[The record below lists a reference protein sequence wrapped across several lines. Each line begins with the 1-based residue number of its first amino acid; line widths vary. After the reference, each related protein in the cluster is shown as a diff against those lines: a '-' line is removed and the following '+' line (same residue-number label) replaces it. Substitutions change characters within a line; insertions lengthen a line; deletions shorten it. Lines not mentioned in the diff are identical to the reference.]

1 MIKEHLNINNLHHA
15 YLIEG
20 ERDIIL
26 KEIIQFFEEAGIN
39 TVGNLD
45 FHKIEIDNLKISDA
59 LNLRDM
65 ATKRSFE
72 GGRKFFI
79 FSLNSFT
86 NEAQAVLLKM
96 TEEPISFT
104 HFFVIMP
111 HISSLLPTL
120 ISRFYYIQGKT
131 YFDKNEKNEVENFL
145 KMSKEKRIDFIK
157 EIVKEKEDTDDSPKT
172 KANRFLDI
180 LEDTLYYK
188 SNKKDIKYFEQIFNV
203 REYIR
208 QNGSSV
214 KNMLESLA
222 LIIPVIQ

>member
-20 ERDIIL
+20 EKDIIL
-26 KEIIQFFEEAGIN
+26 KEIIEFFEGVGIK
-39 TVGNLD
+39 TVGNPD
-45 FHKIEIDNLKISDA
+45 FHRIEIDNLKISDA

-72 GGRKFFI
+72 GGRKFFV

-96 TEEPISFT
+96 TEEPIFLT

-120 ISRFYYIQGKT
+120 ISRFYYIQGKAFFNT
-131 YFDKNEKNEVENFL
+131 NEKNEVENFL
-145 KMSKEKRIDFIK
+145 KMSKERRIDFIK
-157 EIVKEKEDTDDSPKT
+157 EIIKGKEDTDDSPKA

-180 LEDTLYYK
+180 LEEILYCK
-188 SNKKDIKYFEQIFNV
+188 SSEKDIKYFEQIFSV